1 LGAFEVL
8 RMELKIFLASWRLG
22 DLNREMDLGR
32 RGGSPL
38 WDFPGELDGV
48 FLGKYWGLEEEGING
63 DRLIKFGL
71 DNAERNEGG
80 TFPIFASSFFFF
92 VQTIIAAGFRV
103 FTLFFYDR
111 FFIFESFY
119 DEILHCYFF
128 IFKINF

>member
-1 LGAFEVL
+1 
-8 RMELKIFLASWRLG
+8 MELKIFLASWRLG

-80 TFPIFASSFFFF
+80 TFPIFASSFFLLLLRSNY
-92 VQTIIAAGFRV
+92 IIAAGFRV

-111 FFIFESFY
+111 FF
-119 DEILHCYFF
+119 YF
-128 IFKINF
+128 

>member
-1 LGAFEVL
+1 
-8 RMELKIFLASWRLG
+8 MELKIFLASWRLG
-22 DLNREMDLGR
+22 DLNREMGLGG
-32 RGGSPL
+32 RGGSSL
-38 WDFPGELDGV
+38 WGLRDFPEELDV
-48 FLGKYWGLEEEGING
+48 IFLGKYWGLEEEGING

-80 TFPIFASSFFFF
+80 TFPIFASSFFLLLLRSNY
-92 VQTIIAAGFRV
+92 IIAAGFRV